1 MNCKD
6 FSDIADSYLSNEL
19 LVETNHDVLRHLE
32 LCRDCRELL
41 GVRREIRERLR
52 TSVKNVEE
60 STIDPRFAYKIKA
73 VLGNEAVRPRF
84 AGLDLR
90 FAAAGFAAV
99 MLIIATIVFFVAR
112 MKNDGQQTAN
122 VNPNPTPS
130 TKTLSPSSD
139 IRPIPAVLIEAADD
153 AIDDHKNC
161 ALKHNL
167 AQKPISL
174 EEAAKKVDVVNA
186 GFDKVVI
193 AALKDE
199 FGEQARLI
207 KAHYCLING
216 RYFTHVVL
224 ESKKRMVSVLMTKL
238 KEDEAENNEALF
250 CGERDGLR
258 SACFASNGYA
268 LFVVSDG
275 SEDDN
280 LTIARIILNPVREHL
295 TKGRIAI

>member
-1 MNCKD
+1 MNCRD

-32 LCRDCRELL
+32 SCRDCRELL

-52 TSVKNVEE
+52 TSVKNAEE
-60 STIDPRFAYKIKA
+60 STIDPQFAYKIKA

-84 AGLDLR
+84 ATFRLR
-90 FAAAGFAAV
+90 FVAVGFAAV
-99 MLIIATIVFFVAR
+99 MLIATMVFFVVR
-112 MKNDGQQTAN
+112 VKNDGRQTAN
-122 VNPNPTPS
+122 MNPDPAPS
-130 TKTLSPSSD
+130 TKTVSPGSD
-139 IRPIPAVLIEAADD
+139 VKPIPAVLIEAADD

-161 ALKHNL
+161 ALNHNL

-199 FGEQARLI
+199 FGEQTRLI

-224 ESKKRMVSVLMTKL
+224 ESKKRIFSVLMTKL
-238 KEDEAENNEALF
+238 KEDEAENNEPLV
-250 CGERDGLR
+250 CNERDGLK
-258 SACFASNGYA
+258 SVCVASNGYA
-268 LFVVSDG
+268 LFVVSDS